1 MGGAGAEASRHR
13 PAARASRASAG
24 QAERRFA
31 AGALTR
37 GAGGSGKI
45 RAQEGSTTLSGSHP
59 LRAALL
65 AIGLSAAAA
74 APASAAPTPIP
85 EGPDSSPP
93 PLFVGSPA
101 IQNSISVRR
110 VPRHPFM
117 APNDRSNLHNDAY
130 QTDAN
135 VGPGPL
141 GRGMSRASTFQL
153 SDCASITFDS
163 RGRLVTVCVGLFR
176 PTLYMFDP
184 RTLDTL
190 ASLTLPPRQPDPE
203 GRIFNDFAGG
213 GYFYLDHRDRAVV
226 LTNSKHLYVIRET
239 AGPGFAIERDY
250 DLSSAF
256 GLTEKG
262 FSALPDWSGR
272 YWFVTSS
279 ATVGTVDPASGTV
292 RSMKLAGEDI
302 QNSFSV
308 DEKGGVYIVSNRA
321 LYRFDAGPS
330 GEPKVTWRAVY
341 PNSGIHKPGQ
351 ADAGSGTTPTVMENG
366 LVAITDNADPMDIV
380 VYRKAKTVAGRR
392 LVCRQPVF
400 DKGASATDNSLNVAG
415 RAMIVENNYGYSGPA
430 ATEQGRTTTPGI
442 ARVDVK
448 RDLSGCRQVWRSN
461 EIAPTVVP
469 KISLANGLVYAYT
482 KPHTSDNSDYWYL
495 SALDFRTGRTVYRF
509 RAGEGL
515 GYNNNYAPIT
525 IGPDNGAIYLGVLGG
540 LLMMRDATPPPRP
553 SRTPPTGSPRLNL
566 TVHYEGEPG
575 CASGPVRAK
584 VSGHDGGSIAFVDF
598 LLDAKKVGRDSKPPY
613 ERRFE
618 LEGDERARIY
628 RIGARVRLVDGRTR
642 TLERQVRACAE

>member
-1 MGGAGAEASRHR
+1 MRISRVHSIGAVLLALGVAGAA
-13 PAARASRASAG
+13 P
-24 QAERRFA
+24 
-31 AGALTR
+31 
-37 GAGGSGKI
+37 
-45 RAQEGSTTLSGSHP
+45 
-59 LRAALL
+59 
-65 AIGLSAAAA
+65 AAA
-74 APASAAPTPIP
+74 APNPIP
-85 EGPDSSPP
+85 EGPGTKPP
-93 PLFVGSPA
+93 ALFGTTA
-101 IQNSISVRR
+101 IQHPITVRR

-141 GRGMSRASTFQL
+141 GRSMSRASSFL
-153 SDCASITFDS
+153 VSDCASITFDS
-163 RGRLVTVCVGLFR
+163 KGRLVSVCVGLFR

-184 RTLDTL
+184 KTLDTL
-190 ASLTLPPRQPDPE
+190 ATLALPPRQPDPG

-213 GYFYLDHRDRAVV
+213 GYFYLDNRDRAVL

-250 DLSSAF
+250 DLSGTFA
-256 GLTEKG
+256 LTEKG

-308 DEKGGVYIVSNRA
+308 DTEGGVYLVSNRA
-321 LYRFDAGPS
+321 LYRFDAGPA
-330 GEPKVTWRAVY
+330 GEPKITWRAPY

-351 ADAGSGTTPTVMENG
+351 ADAGSGTTPTIMEHG

-380 VYRKAKTVAGRR
+380 VYRKAKTVAGKR
-392 LVCRQPVF
+392 LVCRVPVF
-400 DKGASATDNSLNVAG
+400 EKGASATDNSLNVAG

-430 ATEQGRTTTPGI
+430 ATEQGRTTSPGI

-448 RDLSGCRQVWRSN
+448 PDLSGCRHVWRSN
-461 EIAPTVVP
+461 ATAPTVVP

-482 KPHTSDNSDYWYL
+482 KPPSSDGSDYWYL
-495 SALDFRTGRTVYRF
+495 TALDFRTGRTVYRF

-525 IGPDNGAIYLGVLGG
+525 IGPDNGAVYLGVLGG
-540 LLMMRDATPPPRP
+540 LLMLRDATPPPRP
-553 SRTPPTGSPRLNL
+553 PGTPPGTPKGTPRLNL
-566 TVHYEGEPG
+566 TVHYESEEG
-575 CASGPVRAK
+575 CATGPIRAK
-584 VSGHDGGSIAFVDF
+584 VSGHDAGRIAFVDF
-598 LLDAKKVGRDSKPPY
+598 LRGNRTAGRDSTSPY
-613 ERRFE
+613 VWSFH
-618 LEGDERARIY
+618 LGQGEGDRVY
-628 RIGARVRLVDGRTR
+628 DIGARVRLVDGRVR
-642 TLERQVRACAE
+642 TLRRQVRVCAE